1 MKTYRVDFVSGGELY
16 STEVQD
22 EALPDFIKDINEG
35 GGQVIKAEFIIPTQT
50 IGGNW

>member
-1 MKTYRVDFVSGGELY
+1 MKTYIVDFVSGGELY

-22 EALPDFIKDINEG
+22 EALPDFIKEINGG
-35 GGQVIKAEFIIPTQT
+35 GGQVIKAEFVIPQQR